1 MKMKKIGVL
10 VLLAVMIAACS
21 KGGNDA
27 TKSESVMYVDAGAGL
42 RMRSSADTGAAVIL
56 TIPNGSQVAVLEI
69 AEPQIEISGKTG
81 RWTRVKYQDKEGWV
95 FGGFLS
101 QAKRGR
107 DLAGSTYV
115 ETETAESCTPGTFA
129 ATTLIFETGFRV
141 KGVKDVGDAH
151 GNFRSE
157 VSGTYDVNDS
167 EESVVVAWVQKETQE
182 GDVGY
187 PIGPKKTSQ
196 MNESETFSFCECDGF
211 EALCGRYAR
220 YIGRKPVDGIDKST
234 LIGRKFVC
242 DADSNVSLT
251 FISET
256 KVRISSNECEGYM
269 ETLGDY
275 SVAGSAIHLGPS
287 TQESRFKL
295 SKGALI
301 PEQEFISCG
310 QCRNSIFR

>member
-1 MKMKKIGVL
+1 MKVKTIGVL
-10 VLLAVMIAACS
+10 VLLAVMFAACS
-21 KGGNDA
+21 KEGNDA
-27 TKSESVMYVDAGAGL
+27 TESESVMYVDAGAGL
-42 RMRSSADTGAAVIL
+42 RMRSSADTVAAVIL

-69 AEPQIEISGKTG
+69 AEPQIEISGRTG
-81 RWTRVKYQDKEGWV
+81 RWTKIKYQDKEGWV
-95 FGGFLS
+95 FGGFLI
-101 QAKRGR
+101 AEKRGR
-107 DLAGSTYV
+107 DLGGSTYV
-115 ETETAESCTPGTFA
+115 EAETAESCTPGTFA
-129 ATTLIFETGFRV
+129 ATTLIFEAGFRV
-141 KGVKDVGDAH
+141 KGVKDVRDAH

-167 EESVVVAWVQKETQE
+167 GESVVVTWVQKETQE

-187 PIGPKKTSQ
+187 PIGPRNISQ
-196 MNESETFSFCECDGF
+196 INESETFSFCECDGF

-220 YIGRKPVDGIDKST
+220 YVSRKPVDVIDKSI

-275 SVAGSAIHLGPS
+275 SVAGSSIYLGPS

-295 SKGALI
+295 SKGTLV
-301 PEQEFISCG
+301 PEEEFISCG
-310 QCRNSIFR
+310 GCRNSVFR